1 MRAFI
6 VFHIFLRAI
15 YFFSLSQLSAAS
27 VAARTCWY
35 TKSWSLRRSSRS
47 ERSKNNKFCIA
58 PALLLLCSLQI
69 QFSLWWKSKKKV
81 FSWSWALKASVR
93 SLVEKKKKSDFLTS
107 FSNNSTEHTVVA
119 RIFRFALLN
128 WDLKVHETEQRARVN
143 VEKKWEILH
152 EKIKK
157 RRLQW
162 IVRDEFNLSAVSE
175 KWRHVLTI
183 CEMWFWW

>member
-1 MRAFI
+1 M
-6 VFHIFLRAI
+6 
-15 YFFSLSQLSAAS
+15 SAQG
-27 VAARTCWY
+27 
-35 TKSWSLRRSSRS
+35 
-47 ERSKNNKFCIA
+47 ER
-58 PALLLLCSLQI
+58 
-69 QFSLWWKSKKKV
+69 KV
-81 FSWSWALKASVR
+81 FGRK
-93 SLVEKKKKSDFLTS
+93 EKKTDFLTS

-162 IVRDEFNLSAVSE
+162 IVRDELNLSAVSE
-175 KWRHVLTI
+175 KRRHVLTI
-183 CEMWFWW
+183 CECDFDDRKCTLQSKPISATQTREEKHITKLANSPHIRLIGWIVRGGGKRTPSQSRISVVRREMKFWKIVVQKESKSDRKLKKI